1 MSTQPISRPVAQQ
14 AARWLLHLQQ
24 DSSPQALQGCA
35 DWRAAHADHERA
47 WQLAARFSAQVQAI
61 PPQLAHTA
69 LQRPAA
75 LGRRATLKALTSLV
89 VLGSLGVTLQ
99 RTGSLDGLMAD
110 ISTGVGERRRLTL
123 DDGSELH
130 LNTDSAVDIRYSAS
144 ERLLVLR
151 RGELY
156 LRTGA
161 DPRPLRVQSTWGAF
175 QPLGTRFAVRQF
187 DGHDRLQVFEG
198 AVAATPLQGETVRI
212 EAGGQ
217 ALLGADGVRRLSA
230 VAGSA
235 GWIDGVLRV
244 ERMPLGEFVAELG
257 RYRTGWT
264 RCAPEVAGVLV
275 SGTFQLNDTEA
286 ALAALAMAF
295 PVRVQS
301 VTRYWVTVV
310 AA

>member
-1 MSTQPISRPVAQQ
+1 MTPRPIARAVARQ
-14 AARWLLHLQQ
+14 AAHWLLRLQQ
-24 DSSPQALQGCA
+24 DPSPQARQACA
-35 DWRAAHADHERA
+35 AWRAADTEHERA

-61 PPQLAHTA
+61 PPQLAQAT

-75 LGRRATLKALTSLV
+75 LSRRATLKALTSLL
-89 VLGSLGVTLQ
+89 VLGSLGLAAQ
-99 RTGSLDGLMAD
+99 RSGTLDGLMAD
-110 ISTGVGERRRLTL
+110 ISTGIGERKRLTL
-123 DDGSELH
+123 ADGSELQ
-130 LNTDSAVDIRYSAS
+130 LNTDSAVDIRYSAG

-161 DPRPLRVQSTWGAF
+161 DPRPLRVQSRWAAF
-175 QPLGTRFAVRQF
+175 RPLGTRFAVRQF
-187 DGHDRLQVFEG
+187 DEHDQLQVFEG
-198 AVAATPLQGETVRI
+198 AVAASREGGESLRI

-217 ALLGADGVRRLSA
+217 AVVDSDGVTRLGTAAASA
-230 VAGSA
+230 SWV
-235 GWIDGVLRV
+235 DGVLRV
-244 ERMPLGEFVAELG
+244 ERMPLAEFVAELG
-257 RYRTGWT
+257 RYRHGWT

-275 SGTFQLNDTEA
+275 SGTFQLADTDA

-295 PVRVQS
+295 PLQVRY